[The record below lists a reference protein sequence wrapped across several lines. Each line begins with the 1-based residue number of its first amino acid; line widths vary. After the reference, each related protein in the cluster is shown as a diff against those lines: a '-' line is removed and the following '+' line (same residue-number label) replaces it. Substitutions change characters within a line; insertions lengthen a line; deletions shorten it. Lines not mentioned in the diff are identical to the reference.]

1 MVHTRTKH
9 HGEDEEK
16 CNAWVEGPCDYRVE
30 SCLAHST
37 DGRQKG
43 TQEVELCGLRSSK
56 TEEPKRHH
64 SEPDDQRMD
73 ASVRPAADCIL
84 RRILPRLKSIAMV
97 QIVCRLP
104 VVEHFVTVL
113 NGCVQGRYNIGC
125 SEDVEGDDRLE
136 LVRRLHGFHGWSWR
150 NRHPLFRWWRGHC
163 VESEVT
169 ISQLQVQ

>member
-1 MVHTRTKH
+1 MVHARTEH

-16 CNAWVEGPCDYRVE
+16 CNAWVEGPCDHRVE
-30 SCLAHST
+30 PCLAHST
-37 DGRQKG
+37 DDRQEG
-43 TQEVELCGLRSSK
+43 TQEVELCSLRPSK

-64 SEPDDQRMD
+64 PEPDNQCMD
-73 ASVRPAADCIL
+73 ASVCPAADSIL
-84 RRILPRLKSIAMV
+84 RGVLPRLKSIAMI

-113 NGCVQGRYNIGC
+113 NGRVQGSYDIGC

-136 LVRRLHGFHGWSWR
+136 LVRRLCGFRRWSWR
-150 NRHPLFRWWRGHC
+150 NQHPLFRWWRGHC

-169 ISQLQVQ
+169 IC